1 MAFEL
6 HKCEGP
12 RGLPLLEVPEGSYV
26 YERLTPGEI
35 READYYEEFRWG
47 NGGKML
53 FACPRGKTRKGRC
66 SEPLR
71 LLRVRH
77 DRSSLPE
84 LLKDCKSG
92 NLYNRRRATIDR
104 ILKDIDKKH
113 SKHRSAVLGL
123 FESAKTVG
131 GKIAQTFGAMALAGL
146 VIMVAV
152 KVMFPGYMMGGQP
165 DVR

>member
-6 HKCEGP
+6 HKCKGP
-12 RGLPLLEVPEGSYV
+12 QGLPLLEVPGGPYV
-26 YERLTPGEI
+26 FERLTPGEI

-47 NGGKML
+47 KGGDML
-53 FACPRGKTRKGRC
+53 FACPRGKTKKGRC

-77 DRSSLPE
+77 KRASLPG

-92 NLYNRRRATIDR
+92 SLYDRRKSTISR
-104 ILKDIDKKH
+104 ILKDIEKKH
-113 SKHRSAVLGL
+113 SKSGKTMLGW
-123 FESAKTVG
+123 FESAKTAG
-131 GKIAQTFGAMALAGL
+131 GKIMQAVG
-146 VIMVAV
+146 VAV
-152 KVMFPGYMMGGQP
+152 LIGLMGMAAVRLLSPVMGGQP